1 MYRGTDDLHKFFA
14 IGTSTLGSTRAGNTS
29 APAMVA
35 NMQLSTVETER
46 GEEVAPR
53 MPNLTATPP
62 TVTTEASE
70 STTTT
75 TNVSPTASVGSG
87 GASGPISTKPAPIAT
102 TTKMQEK
109 KMGMT
114 TTHWII
120 LAVVVV
126 SLFAAYKYFKAE
138 KKA

>member
-14 IGTSTLGSTRAGNTS
+14 IGTSTVGSTRTGNTN
-29 APAMVA
+29 AQAMVQ
-35 NMQLSTVETER
+35 NIQLSTIETER

-53 MPNLTATPP
+53 TPNLTTTP
-62 TVTTEASE
+62 TVATETSG
-70 STTTT
+70 STTIT
-75 TNVSPTASVGSG
+75 TNASSTDTAGSG
-87 GASGPISTKPAPIAT
+87 GASGPMSTKPAPIAP

-114 TTHWII
+114 TKHWII

>member
-14 IGTSTLGSTRAGNTS
+14 IGTSTVDSTRTGNTN
-29 APAMVA
+29 AQAMVQ
-35 NMQLSTVETER
+35 NMQLSTIETER

-53 MPNLTATPP
+53 TPNLTTTPTPVTIETSGRP
-62 TVTTEASE
+62 TI
-70 STTTT
+70 T
-75 TNVSPTASVGSG
+75 TNTSSTDTVGSG
-87 GASGPISTKPAPIAT
+87 GASGPMLTKPSPIAPI
-102 TTKMQEK
+102 KMQEK

-114 TTHWII
+114 TRHWII

-126 SLFAAYKYFKAE
+126 SLFAAYKYFESE